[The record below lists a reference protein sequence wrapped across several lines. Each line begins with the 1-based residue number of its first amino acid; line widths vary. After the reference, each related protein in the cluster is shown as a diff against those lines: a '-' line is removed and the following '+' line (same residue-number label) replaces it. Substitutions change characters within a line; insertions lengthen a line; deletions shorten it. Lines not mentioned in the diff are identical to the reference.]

1 MSILSSHAGS
11 WHSDKWYR
19 RAWYIWPQVASL
31 LVVGWVFAGVLLKPV
46 PWAEPQTQP
55 QPPPNPPE
63 RYTCEQRYTPGCPQP
78 NRDITA
84 CSQGNSRDALDACSR
99 LIDKGLVGYY
109 FNRAQIHFRNRA
121 YDWAI
126 EDFSA
131 FIRLNP
137 NSVAALNERG
147 LSYAKKGEYD
157 RAIADYT
164 EAIRLDRVSVGPYIN
179 RGSAYEKKGELDKAL
194 SDFRAAGSTTA
205 SEDIK
210 RVERAIVKELNDRGL
225 SYAKKREYDRAI
237 ADYTEAIR
245 LDRGSAL
252 SYSNRGSAY
261 EQKGELDKALA
272 DFREAQNNGS
282 TTASED
288 ISRIERAIESL
299 RSKYVVNGLD
309 GLRLGGRVS
318 PQSNEYQKYQCT
330 PSDQFE
336 GVTWC
341 NKQRLDE
348 KEPRGLYRSSY
359 TIAHSR
365 EGTIYYLNRSQ
376 EPAFFNAGEVDTDI
390 EHLSGKLG
398 EQPRRVRPH
407 VRLGPNTDGI
417 IAIWGK
423 VTLEPLD
430 AAGLSELVAGRSPR
444 KGILVDFI
452 GNSSESARRGLDVYR
467 VSGGPGFVWSAS
479 FNSKGQGT
487 MRFFSVDPWA
497 LLPIVSKE
505 RTEAAPPTNY
515 ANPQNDCDRLAANP
529 SDRGKPPSVPGVPYD
544 SLMNQAKQ
552 AIEACALA
560 AKQNPAEL
568 RYEYQMARA
577 MEAQVPEKAVEIH
590 KKLAGQKYPA
600 AFDNLGWLMVKLHKD
615 YGAAVTYFKTGSQ
628 LQDPDSM
635 VSLVEMI
642 DRGYVQTDRPSEL
655 KYQLLRTAA
664 DLGHQGAQL
673 QIREEEEKL
682 SAAQRQAAQNLRIM
696 MDFLGVR

>member
-1 MSILSSHAGS
+1 MSILSSHAAS

-31 LVVGWVFAGVLLKPV
+31 LVVGWVLAGVLLKPV
-46 PWAEPQTQP
+46 PWAEPQ
-55 QPPPNPPE
+55 PPPAKPAPPAPP
-63 RYTCEQRYTPGCPQP
+63 TPPQP
-78 NRDITA
+78 NRDITT
-84 CSQGNSRDALDACSR
+84 CFQGNSRGALDACSR

-109 FNRAQIHFRNRA
+109 FNRAQIHFRNGA

-137 NSVAALNERG
+137 NSVAAFNERG

-164 EAIRLDRVSVGPYIN
+164 EAIRLDRVSVLPYIN

-210 RVERAIVKELNDRGL
+210 RVERAIVKALNDRGL
-225 SYAKKREYDRAI
+225 SYAKKDEYDRAI

-261 EQKGELDKALA
+261 EKKGELDKALA

-288 ISRIERAIESL
+288 INRVERAIESL
-299 RSKYVVNGLD
+299 RKKYVVD
-309 GLRLGGRVS
+309 GFSGVSLGARVS
-318 PQSNEYQKYQCT
+318 FQSADYQEYQCT
-330 PSDQFE
+330 PSAQFE

-341 NKQRLDE
+341 NKQRVE
-348 KEPRGLYRSSY
+348 KEARGSYRSSY

-365 EGTIYYLNRSQ
+365 DGIIYYLNRSL
-376 EPAFFNAGEVDTDI
+376 EPAFFNAGEADSDI
-390 EHLSGKLG
+390 ERLSRKFGG
-398 EQPRRVRPH
+398 QARRFSMPRGLAPV
-407 VRLGPNTDGI
+407 DGL
-417 IAIWGK
+417 IAVWGN
-423 VTLEPLD
+423 VTLESLD
-430 AAGLSELVAGRSPR
+430 PTGVKELAAGRSPR
-444 KGILVDFI
+444 QGILVDFI
-452 GNSSESARRGLDVYR
+452 GNLTDSAQRGLPIYR
-467 VSGGPGFVWSAS
+467 VTGGPGFVWAAS
-479 FNSKGQGT
+479 FNPQGRGT
-487 MRFFSVDPWA
+487 LRFFAIDPSA
-497 LLPIVSKE
+497 LLPGTAKE
-505 RTEAAPPTNY
+505 SAAPAPTNS
-515 ANPQNDCDRLAANP
+515 ANPQGDCDRLAANP
-529 SDRGKPPSVPGVPYD
+529 SDRRKPPSVPGVPYD

-552 AIEACALA
+552 AIAACTVAVR
-560 AKQNPAEL
+560 QSPTEL
-568 RYEYQMARA
+568 RYQYQQARA
-577 MEAQVPEKAVEIH
+577 METEAPEKALEIH
-590 KKLAGQKYPA
+590 RNLARLGYPVA
-600 AFDNLGWLMVKLHKD
+600 YDNLGWLEIKLHKN
-615 YGAAVTYFKTGSQ
+615 YGEAIKDFKAGSQ

-635 VSLVEMI
+635 ISLVEMI
-642 DRGYVQTDRPSEL
+642 DRGYVPTDRPQEL

-673 QIREEEEKL
+673 QVREEEEKL
-682 SAAQRQAAQNLRIM
+682 SAAQRQAVQDTRIIKE
-696 MDFLGVR
+696 FLGLR

>member
-1 MSILSSHAGS
+1 GREWRLGGS
-11 WHSDKWYR
+11 NWERKKMGFVLQRARLRLRKKRELDK
-19 RAWYIWPQVASL
+19 
-31 LVVGWVFAGVLLKPV
+31 
-46 PWAEPQTQP
+46 
-55 QPPPNPPE
+55 
-63 RYTCEQRYTPGCPQP
+63 
-78 NRDITA
+78 
-84 CSQGNSRDALDACSR
+84 AL
-99 LIDKGLVGYY
+99 
-109 FNRAQIHFRNRA
+109 
-121 YDWAI
+121 
-126 EDFSA
+126 EDFREASRGSTA
-131 FIRLNP
+131 AAGASEDVKRVERAI
-137 NSVAALNERG
+137 VKALNDRG
-147 LSYAKKGEYD
+147 LSYAKKDDYD

-164 EAIRLDRVSVGPYIN
+164 EAIRLDQ
-179 RGSAYEKKGELDKAL
+179 E
-194 SDFRAAGSTTA
+194 
-205 SEDIK
+205 
-210 RVERAIVKELNDRGL
+210 
-225 SYAKKREYDRAI
+225 
-237 ADYTEAIR
+237 
-245 LDRGSAL
+245 SAL

-261 EQKGELDKALA
+261 EKKGELNKALA
-272 DFREAQNNGS
+272 DLREAQKNGS

-288 ISRIERAIESL
+288 INRVEREIESL
-299 RSKYVVNGLD
+299 RKKYGGVDGFSGLS
-309 GLRLGGRVS
+309 LGGRVS
-318 PQSNEYQKYQCT
+318 PQSKEYQEYQCT
-330 PSDQFE
+330 PSEQFE
-336 GVTWC
+336 DVTWC
-341 NKQRLDE
+341 NKQRFE
-348 KEPRGLYRSSY
+348 KESRGLYRSSY

-365 EGTIYYLNRSQ
+365 EGTIYYLNRAL
-376 EPAFFNAGEVDTDI
+376 EPAFFNAGEVDADI
-390 EHLSGKLG
+390 ERLSRKFG
-398 EQPRRVRPH
+398 EQARRVRPH

-423 VTLEPLD
+423 VTLEALD
-430 AAGLSELVAGRSPR
+430 AAGISELVAGRSPR

-452 GNSSESARRGLDVYR
+452 GSPSESARRGLDVYR

-487 MRFFSVDPWA
+487 MRFFAIDPSA
-497 LLPIVSKE
+497 LLPTVSKD

-552 AIEACALA
+552 AIEACGLA

-577 MEAQVPEKAVEIH
+577 MEAQVPEKAVELH

-682 SAAQRQAAQNLRIM
+682 SAAQRQAAQDMRIIKE
-696 MDFLGVR
+696 F